1 MLERKIHMHLLIALL
16 YLAFDIFRHANPLT
30 IGIAIVFLILAFR
43 PKRRYRQNRYQ
54 SRRRY

>member
-1 MLERKIHMHLLIALL
+1 MHLLVALL

-43 PKRRYRQNRYQ
+43 PKRRYRRNRYQ
-54 SRRRY
+54 SRRRD